1 MSRMAERIGHRGA
14 AGHAPENTLVSMR
27 LALELG
33 VDGVEFDIHRTKD
46 GVLVVIHDP
55 TVNRTTNG
63 VGAVGE
69 LKLAELRQL
78 DAGAWKGTEFAGERI
93 PTLAELVEV
102 VPAPYRLFL
111 EMKAG
116 DDVYP
121 GIEAQVAQFL
131 QERDLVGRTNISSF
145 DHFVLRRM
153 RQLLPTVETG
163 MLYSGRPIDPVAMAR
178 ACGANAI
185 HANWHWVS
193 TAMVAEAHA
202 AGMRVHVWTPN
213 AKEAIAHCYTLGVDA
228 IITDYPE
235 RCEDPATR

>member
-1 MSRMAERIGHRGA
+1 
-14 AGHAPENTLVSMR
+14 MR

-33 VDGVEFDIHRTKD
+33 VEGVEFDIHRTKD

-55 TVNRTTNG
+55 TVNRTSNG
-63 VGAVGE
+63 TGAVGE
-69 LKLAELRQL
+69 LTLAELRQL
-78 DAGAWKGTEFAGERI
+78 DAGAWKGAQFAGERI
-93 PTLAELVEV
+93 PTLAELVEA

-131 QERDLVGRTNISSF
+131 QEKGLVERTNISSF
-145 DHFVLRRM
+145 DHYVLLRM

-163 MLYSGRPIDPVAMAR
+163 ILYSGRPIDPAAMAKD
-178 ACGANAI
+178 CGATAI
-185 HANWHWVS
+185 HANWHWV
-193 TAMVAEAHA
+193 TPEMVMAAHL
-202 AGMRVHVWTPN
+202 AGMTVNVWTPN
-213 AKEAIAHCYTLGVDA
+213 TPEAIARCYALGVDG

-235 RCEDPATR
+235 RCTAPASR